1 MGIAASELFT
11 FFADATNISLQVT
24 NIAETTADVIATCNS
39 SGGSLYVAFRTT
51 APYGPTDANAVKT
64 GTASFRKIF
73 FPPAPTNNVTA
84 TGLQPG
90 FKYYVGLV
98 HSYNDTDSVVASAEI
113 TMLTYP
119 VTNLKPYQVNNY
131 PDLQHYRDVPVHED
145 LSYGVGG
152 TAPITF
158 AANKLPSGISMDSAG
173 RVSGSIPDSIGI
185 TSGIVVTATNAYGST
200 AFPPFSWTIGRVSD
214 PPVEGMT
221 RKELFDLAK
230 LYSDRFDA
238 DVDVAL
244 PKLCALAEGRI
255 SRMIRISEMSEPWT
269 TDIVDGREYY
279 ELPHDF
285 AGIRNIQYV
294 FESGSKVSPQYVNPE
309 QANRAMSDGNHYYTI
324 MTDRLRLAPPVSGD
338 GYILLA
344 YYQRI
349 PPLVGDGD
357 SNWMLAKYPDVY
369 ISALMAEIET
379 FVKNDERHLMWLA
392 KLDKSFSELTT
403 KDQHDRWSG
412 HSLTIKSEIV

>member
-1 MGIAASELFT
+1 
-11 FFADATNISLQVT
+11 
-24 NIAETTADVIATCNS
+24 
-39 SGGSLYVAFRTT
+39 
-51 APYGPTDANAVKT
+51 
-64 GTASFRKIF
+64 
-73 FPPAPTNNVTA
+73 
-84 TGLQPG
+84 
-90 FKYYVGLV
+90 
-98 HSYNDTDSVVASAEI
+98 
-113 TMLTYP
+113 MLTPP
-119 VTNLKPYQVNNY
+119 VTFLKPYQVNDY
-131 PDLQHYRDVPVHED
+131 PDLQNYRDVPVYED
-145 LSYGVGG
+145 FSYGVGG
-152 TAPITF
+152 DLPITF
-158 AANKLPSGISMDSAG
+158 AVNKLPSGISMDSAG

-185 TSGIVVTATNAYGST
+185 TTGINITATNAYGST
-200 AFPPFSWTIGRVSD
+200 VFPPFSWRIGRVSD

-349 PPLVGDGD
+349 PPLVDDGD
-357 SNWMLAKYPDVY
+357 SNWMLDKYPDVY

-412 HSLTIKSEIV
+412 HPLTIKSEIV